1 MRTLGRK
8 IIVHRG
14 ETFTFRAEIFKNDG
28 VTPYMLFDTYVN
40 PYMVLT
46 VSSNSLSMQGKYQLN
61 SWLDLS
67 TYHKFK
73 YSEPYY
79 VEDSVVSANTLPQG
93 HNAGEYL
100 YYTQDENGVKT
111 FYYYPSNAYQV
122 YSFVITKQFLNA
134 QTKYWIES
142 QYMYELSL
150 MCGQF
155 TIEVLTN
162 TYKSVYPDRE
172 WIPTDSRQ
180 LYEEIEKCRPDL
192 LKGIRWSAPLTNYST
207 MDVIQRPE
215 PLIIKNNC

>member
-8 IIVHRG
+8 IIVRRG
-14 ETFTFRAEIFKNDG
+14 ETFTFTAEIFKNDG
-28 VTPYMLFDTYVN
+28 VTPYMLFDTYTN

-79 VEDSVVSANTLPQG
+79 VEDSVVSANTLPRG

-100 YYTQDENGVKT
+100 YYTQDENGIKT
-111 FYYYPSNAYQV
+111 FYYYPSNAYQA

-150 MCGQF
+150 TCGQF

-162 TYKSVYPDRE
+162 TYKSIYPDRE

-207 MDVIQRPE
+207 MDIIQRPE